1 MHRKLAKNRGPR
13 SDCISARFS
22 DQRKP
27 LWERTNSVQKINC
40 RKVLARI
47 PSLSLSLSR
56 STNAKERRNKEKERE
71 ILRASWE
78 SERKLNRGRRDGE
91 NRKTDG
97 VGRGQRATK
106 GGWERNE
113 PRKKKKRDEQET
125 KIERRSLLRNLPERR
140 SKFSSIYTKA
150 LDILKHE
157 GHEEARSLSLS
168 VPLPLLYVRAW
179 YCRVLSHSLVLCPSS
194 SLSLPL
200 WMFWHTHTLARFSG
214 TFVYAWHLAWRNRRA
229 RISGA

>member
-47 PSLSLSLSR
+47 PSLSLSLSL
-56 STNAKERRNKEKERE
+56 KEHECKRTKKQRERE
-71 ILRASWE
+71 ILWE

-97 VGRGQRATK
+97 VGRGQRARK

-113 PRKKKKRDEQET
+113 PRKKKERDEQET

-168 VPLPLLYVRAW
+168 VPLPLLYVRAR

-194 SLSLPL
+194 SLSLSPSL
-200 WMFWHTHTLARFSG
+200 NVLAHTHTLARFSG